1 MNREINLNTADVA
14 VPLPR
19 TGCPWQRPGICLKQ
33 KDRVKG
39 CVTAK
44 RGKVSG
50 QAFKRAFA
58 EHECTEKAIKA
69 NDVVVRLRT

>member
-1 MNREINLNTADVA
+1 M
-14 VPLPR
+14 
-19 TGCPWQRPGICLKQ
+19 PGICLKQ

-44 RGKVSG
+44 KGKVSG

-69 NDVVVRLRT
+69 NDVGVRLRT